1 MVHPRRPPRDNSLY
15 MQSSKASF
23 CLAFFVALVTAQ
35 APPDTGKIF
44 EEAVT
49 AQQRGDLATAVQDYR
64 RLVKLSPNALPAW
77 INLGVALVQMQQF
90 QEGIDAYETAL
101 ALDPGNKQVRFYIAL
116 AWFKKGDSASA
127 ARQLEGLWKDDP
139 GNIGAAILLG
149 ECYLRLGDGGRALE
163 LVAPLATKAPD
174 NLDLAWVYGS
184 ALIATGKLREGA
196 DVMEHVG
203 KEGHAADALLL
214 AGRTLLT
221 LQLAERARDDLETA
235 AQVNPDLPGLYTQLG
250 AAREGNADFKGAAE
264 ANRKAVEQNP
274 ADVEAVTNLGRVLYF
289 ERDLT
294 GARASLDHA
303 LRLDPTSIKA
313 RYAMALVKRASGDLA
328 GAATDLEA
336 VVKAKPDWM
345 QAHVEL
351 AAVYFGL
358 HRADDGAKERQI
370 VDKLADEERKAGPQ

>member
-1 MVHPRRPPRDNSLY
+1 MRFLS
-15 MQSSKASF
+15 ASF
-23 CLAFFVALVTAQ
+23 CLAFFVAFVNAQ

-49 AQQRGDLATAVQDYR
+49 AQQRGDLATAVEGYR

-101 ALDPGNKQVRFYIAL
+101 ALDPGNKEVRFYIAL

-139 GNIGAAILLG
+139 GNIGAAVLLG
-149 ECYLRLGDGGRALE
+149 ECYLRLGDSGRALE

-184 ALIATGKLREGA
+184 ALIVSGKLQEGA
-196 DVMEHVG
+196 DVVERVG
-203 KEGHAADALLL
+203 KDGHAADALLL

-221 LQLAERARDDLETA
+221 LHLAERAPDDLEA
-235 AQVNPDLPGLYTQLG
+235 AVQLNPNLPGVYTQLG
-250 AAREGNADFKGAAE
+250 AALEGNADYKGAAE

-274 ADVEAVTNLGRVLYF
+274 ADVEAITNLGRVLYF

-294 GARASLDHA
+294 GAKASLEHA

-313 RYAMALVKRASGDLA
+313 RYAMALVKRAGGDLA
-328 GAATDLEA
+328 GAAADLEA

-358 HRADDGAKERQI
+358 HRTEDGAKERQI